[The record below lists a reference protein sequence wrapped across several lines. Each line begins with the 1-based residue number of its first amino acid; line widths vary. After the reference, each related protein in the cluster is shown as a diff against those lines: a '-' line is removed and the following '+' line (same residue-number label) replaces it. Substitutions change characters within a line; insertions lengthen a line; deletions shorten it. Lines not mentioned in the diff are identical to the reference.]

1 VSAAE
6 ERLADDPTSELWG
19 EHRAR
24 YRYTLR
30 WAAGQRVLDIACGAG
45 FGLRMLRDAGSCAVG
60 MDYDFPALRGHDHV
74 ACADAA
80 CLPVR
85 DATFDLIVSF
95 ETLEHVPNARAMLR
109 ELRRVLRPGGRLV
122 LSTPNRDFRI
132 TTNPFHVQ
140 EFTAEEL
147 RALLCESFAEV
158 CIHGQYPTAR
168 YRFVP
173 FLMQQPHW
181 DAREVAWK
189 VLNRLPYPVKNR
201 LAHVLSGQPWYP
213 DETAYRFA
221 PDEFHGAHALLAVA
235 RC

>member
-1 VSAAE
+1 MSAAE

-24 YRYTLR
+24 YRYTLQ
-30 WAAGQRVLDIACGAG
+30 WAAGQRVLDIASGAG
-45 FGLRMLRDAGSCAVG
+45 FGLRMLRLAGARGVG
-60 MDYDFPALRGHDHV
+60 MDYDLAALRGREHV
-74 ACADAA
+74 ACAAA
-80 CLPVR
+80 ARLPVP
-85 DATFDLIVSF
+85 DAMFDLVVSF

-122 LSTPNRDFRI
+122 LSTPNREYRA

-147 RALLCESFAEV
+147 RALLCESFADV
-158 CIHGQYPTAR
+158 CIHGQYSSEH

-181 DAREVAWK
+181 DVREVAWK
-189 VLNRLPYPVKNR
+189 VLNRLPYRVKNC
-201 LAHVLSGQPWYP
+201 LAYALSGQPWYP

-221 PDEFHGAHALLAVA
+221 PNEFRGAHALLAVA
-235 RC
+235 R